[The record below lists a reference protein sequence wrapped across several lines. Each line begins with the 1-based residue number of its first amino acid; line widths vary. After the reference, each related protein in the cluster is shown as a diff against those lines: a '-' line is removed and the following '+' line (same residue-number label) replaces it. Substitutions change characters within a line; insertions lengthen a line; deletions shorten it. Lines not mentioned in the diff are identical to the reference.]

1 MNGVR
6 EVKKYP
12 VALKERAV
20 KMARDLEAQL
30 GPRGGAIPRVA
41 EQLGVNVETLRGW
54 VRAEEGGRRVSGEVV
69 AGSEAAV
76 TARLAEL
83 ERENRDLRRANEILK
98 LAAAFF
104 AKDIDLR
111 PPK

>member
-1 MNGVR
+1 MR

-20 KMARDLEAQL
+20 KMVRDLEAQL

-41 EQLGVNVETLRGW
+41 EQLGVNVETLRG
-54 VRAEEGGRRVSGEVV
+54 RAEVGGDRSSGEGVP
-69 AGSEAAV
+69 GSDAAI
-76 TARLAEL
+76 TGRLKEL
-83 ERENRDLRRANEILK
+83 EQENRELRRANEILK